1 MFASKSTRGFYS
13 PELHGTHLITIQD
26 PAWVR
31 PKTDIVVLPG
41 ESTWVGDELM
51 TNTGDEPM
59 TLRDVPDM
67 SAIPDMLEVANPAC
81 LIPANAVEITA
92 EHHAELLAGESEGKV
107 IAWGDDGYPVLV
119 DPPLPSPEFFAGVER
134 AWRDGQLAA
143 TDGIVSRHRDEL
155 EEGLE
160 TTLTPTQYTEL
171 QAYRRALRNWPETG
185 EFPLIEHRP
194 LAPLWLSEP
203 LQ

>member
-1 MFASKSTRGFYS
+1 MQHYCAADGGFYS
-13 PELHGTHLITIQD
+13 LAFHGF
-26 PAWVR
+26 
-31 PKTDIVVLPG
+31 
-41 ESTWVGDELM
+41 
-51 TNTGDEPM
+51 
-59 TLRDVPDM
+59 
-67 SAIPDMLEVANPAC
+67 IPDGTVEVADEDYEAFKAGQEQGKW
-81 LIPANAVEITA
+81 LVAN
-92 EHHAELLAGESEGKV
+92 
-107 IAWGDDGYPVLV
+107 DQGYPVLV

-143 TDGIVSRHRDEL
+143 TDGVVSRHRDEL

-194 LAPLWLSEP
+194 LAPLWLAGP
-203 LQ
+203 L

>member
-13 PELHGTHLITIQD
+13 PEYHGTRLTTIQD
-26 PAWVR
+26 PEWIR
-31 PKTDIVVLPG
+31 PKVDIVVQPD
-41 ESTWVGDELM
+41 ESAWVGDELM

-81 LIPANAVEITA
+81 LIPADAVEITSVY
-92 EHHAELLAGESEGKV
+92 HAELLAGQSEGKV
-107 IAWGDDGYPVLV
+107 ITWGDDGYPMLV
-119 DPPLPSPEFFAGVER
+119 DPPLPSPEFSAGVER
-134 AWRDGQLAA
+134 AWRDGRLAA

-171 QAYRRALRNWPETG
+171 QSYRRALRNWPETG

-194 LAPLWLSEP
+194 TAPPWLME
-203 LQ
+203 LFH